1 MIFRK
6 VFANRSG
13 RRFELIGVWT
23 ECGQRNVVV
32 LGGATERDY
41 LCCRRHTRKTATN
54 VRLRDERRRRTV
66 EQRRTDGRARCAFAI
81 DADRL
86 RLINATATEIKNERV
101 LYYYLF
107 ILLLFIMIITIVC
120 IYYYACIRI
129 QNICMTCE
137 SARARV
143 CVRGKKKKDKK
154 KKGAN

>member
-66 EQRRTDGRARCAFAI
+66 EQRRTARCAFAI

-86 RLINATATEIKNERV
+86 RLINTTATTKKTNEYCITIY
-101 LYYYLF
+101 LYYYY
-107 ILLLFIMIITIVC
+107 LL
-120 IYYYACIRI
+120 
-129 QNICMTCE
+129 
-137 SARARV
+137 
-143 CVRGKKKKDKK
+143 
-154 KKGAN
+154 